1 MKTNFFIFAFLFSIS
16 FSLHAKDV
24 YDIPEVKP
32 ILNPLYPA
40 SHEFSVTGAYFPVGA
55 FNKHLGLGG
64 SYLYYVNPNHA
75 WEVLSAYGFTELPSS
90 LKTVLIESYGASESD
105 FAVLQGLVKTGYQW
119 VPFYTKSIF
128 FNSTLI
134 HSRTFFGFSVGAAS
148 FKIETPPLFSVGFA
162 QDYYIAQNTGLK
174 FAVDFLHFMSKNK
187 YIQDQLT
194 ISFGL
199 TFIWG
204 NDE

>member
-1 MKTNFFIFAFLFSIS
+1 MKINFLVIFILT
-16 FSLHAKDV
+16 SLALPLSAKDV

-64 SYLYYVNPNHA
+64 TYLYYFTPNHT
-75 WEVLSAYGFTELPSS
+75 WEVTGYGFTELPSS
-90 LKTVLIESYGASESD
+90 LKKVLIESYGASEND

-119 VPFYTKSIF
+119 VPFYTKSIL

-134 HSRTFFGFSVGAAS
+134 HSRTFFGFSAGAAS
-148 FKIETPPLFSVGFA
+148 FKIESPPMVSVGFA
-162 QDYYIAQNTGLK
+162 QDYYFAKHTGLK
-174 FAVDFLHFMSKNK
+174 FAVDFLHFFSKNK

-194 ISFGL
+194 ISFGF

-204 NDE
+204 SGE

>member
-1 MKTNFFIFAFLFSIS
+1 MKTKLFICIFTLSVASTAS
-16 FSLHAKDV
+16 AKDI

-32 ILNPLYPA
+32 ILNQLYPA

-64 SYLYYVNPNHA
+64 SYLYYFTPNHT
-75 WEVLSAYGFTELPSS
+75 WEVTGYGFTELPSS
-90 LKTVLIESYGASESD
+90 LKKVLIESYGASEND

-119 VPFYTKSIF
+119 VPFYTKSIL

-148 FKIETPPLFSVGFA
+148 FKIESPPLVSVGFA
-162 QDYYIAQNTGLK
+162 QDYYFAQNTGFK
-174 FAVDFLHFMSKNK
+174 FAVDFLHFFSKNK

-204 NDE
+204 SGD